1 MAIAKVIE
9 VISASNTSFDDAI
22 RQGIERASDTVSDI
36 QGAWIKDQSIEL
48 KDGKISQ
55 YKVIMRLTFLV
66 DRPDAEDKRK

>member
-9 VISASNTSFDDAI
+9 VISSSSTSFDDAI
-22 RQGIERASDTVSDI
+22 KQGIERAADTLSGI
-36 QGAWIKDQSIEL
+36 QGAWIKDQSIDL

-66 DRPDAEDKRK
+66 DKSDSDVKRR